1 MNSLKSEA
9 LIICDASPL
18 IFLAK
23 IGQLNLLKA
32 IAKEV
37 WIPTAV
43 WNEVV
48 INAEPHDEVHEIK
61 TFLSNCIHDPDPILE
76 RAFQLEVDPGEAAA
90 ISLAIQHPYS
100 CLLIDDMIGRMIA
113 RRQGLHIT
121 GTLGFLIRAKRM
133 GLIPQL
139 KPLFD
144 DLKIH
149 GWFISDILIHQALAA
164 VNEK

>member
-1 MNSLKSEA
+1 MNSLKNEL
-9 LIICDASPL
+9 LIICDAGPL

-23 IGQLNLLKA
+23 IGQLKLLKA
-32 IAKEV
+32 LAKEV

-48 INAEPHDEVHEIK
+48 INSELHHEIEEIK
-61 TFLSNCIHDPDPILE
+61 ISLSNCIHDPDPVLE

-90 ISLAIQHPYS
+90 IALAMEHPYS
-100 CLLIDDMIGRMIA
+100 CLLIDDMTGRMIA
-113 RRQGLHIT
+113 QRQGLHIT
-121 GTLGFLIRAKRM
+121 GTLGILIRAKHI

-144 DLKIH
+144 NLKIH
-149 GWFISDILIHQALAA
+149 GWFISDELIHQALVA